1 MKFATVA
8 LFLSAAGQSLAF
20 APSSSLNLGSRTG
33 VSAASA
39 SKLSLSND
47 NKEELAQFEF
57 PANDEDSN
65 IVDSNASAPLA
76 AFTAIAATAGTP
88 LAAHAAGTG
97 DAIPSAIAAYV
108 HYLSLFA
115 IVGAVTYERS
125 TIAAGMD
132 KETEDSV
139 ALADITLGISGTT
152 LLVSGYY
159 RAVEYGKG
167 WYFYSHEPIFW
178 AKMVAL
184 CIFGAASFFPT
195 ATIIKRAVP
204 VATGKKEFEP
214 MSEKLAT
221 RMKKVLNAEIVM
233 LGSIPLLATL
243 MSRGVGYTE
252 SIPVQY
258 IGPALC
264 AVTIGGLG
272 YKYINEALTWS
283 DDDAGSGS
291 SGSSSSSEPVINDS
305 GVKSPLEKLQE
316 TN

>member
-1 MKFATVA
+1 MKFATIA

-20 APSSSLNLGSRTG
+20 APSSKLNLGGSRTT
-33 VSAASA
+33 STYAASA
-39 SKLSLSND
+39 STLFLSND
-47 NKEELAQFEF
+47 KNEELAQFEF
-57 PANDEDSN
+57 PTDDEDTSSS
-65 IVDSNASAPLA
+65 ITSNASAPALA
-76 AFTAIAATAGTP
+76 AFTAMAATVGTP

-97 DAIPSAIAAYV
+97 NAIPSAIAAYV
-108 HYLSLFA
+108 HYISLFA
-115 IVGAVTYERS
+115 IVGAITYERS

-139 ALADITLGISGTT
+139 ALADISLGISGVV

-221 RMKKVLNAEIVM
+221 RMKKSFE
-233 LGSIPLLATL
+233 
-243 MSRGVGYTE
+243 
-252 SIPVQY
+252 
-258 IGPALC
+258 C
-264 AVTIGGLG
+264 
-272 YKYINEALTWS
+272 
-283 DDDAGSGS
+283 
-291 SGSSSSSEPVINDS
+291 
-305 GVKSPLEKLQE
+305 
-316 TN
+316 